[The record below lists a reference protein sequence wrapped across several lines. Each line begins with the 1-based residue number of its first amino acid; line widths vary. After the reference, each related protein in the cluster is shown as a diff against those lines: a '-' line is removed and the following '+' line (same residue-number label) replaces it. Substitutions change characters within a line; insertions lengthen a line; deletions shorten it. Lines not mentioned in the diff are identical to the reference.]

1 MEDTSEPGTR
11 NPKGEVAA
19 DKEGKQIAAQHNRFQ
34 INLQVNTQ
42 ATSLENAKRHARPTS
57 PSSYLLHSTLAERMH
72 KLAQEYHVQS
82 PNRTLN
88 TQDAADLRKSL
99 EQIALDRLEM
109 QEILLS
115 WESSTHSSILKDAD
129 VQNTHA
135 AADPIDSLLAKLG
148 KMETKLG
155 EIESRLIPQSK
166 ALKRAITPL
175 QPISDE
181 LNLLL
186 THYQNKELLSKRLKY
201 IIDKIEMNVEET
213 SALNNVMNHIPSK
226 RVSSEIAGKSGESSL
241 SNDGVERMLD
251 ADEDAISIVASAL
264 KKLDGIG
271 KDLHA
276 FKDMVAVQEAEN
288 AIRKKLEALDIHI
301 AQNLFT
307 DDELRILDTHAKYSR
322 SESSDGVTEMEREY
336 SKIQIKRPNLVFLYK
351 MIHQSIRDG
360 GVQR

>member
-1 MEDTSEPGTR
+1 
-11 NPKGEVAA
+11 
-19 DKEGKQIAAQHNRFQ
+19 
-34 INLQVNTQ
+34 
-42 ATSLENAKRHARPTS
+42 
-57 PSSYLLHSTLAERMH
+57 
-72 KLAQEYHVQS
+72 
-82 PNRTLN
+82 
-88 TQDAADLRKSL
+88 
-99 EQIALDRLEM
+99 M

-213 SALNNVMNHIPSK
+213 SALNNVEGIPS
-226 RVSSEIAGKSGESSL
+226 EGL
-241 SNDGVERMLD
+241 
-251 ADEDAISIVASAL
+251 
-264 KKLDGIG
+264 
-271 KDLHA
+271 
-276 FKDMVAVQEAEN
+276 
-288 AIRKKLEALDIHI
+288 
-301 AQNLFT
+301 
-307 DDELRILDTHAKYSR
+307 
-322 SESSDGVTEMEREY
+322 
-336 SKIQIKRPNLVFLYK
+336 
-351 MIHQSIRDG
+351 
-360 GVQR
+360 

>member
-1 MEDTSEPGTR
+1 M
-11 NPKGEVAA
+11 
-19 DKEGKQIAAQHNRFQ
+19 
-34 INLQVNTQ
+34 
-42 ATSLENAKRHARPTS
+42 
-57 PSSYLLHSTLAERMH
+57 
-72 KLAQEYHVQS
+72 
-82 PNRTLN
+82 
-88 TQDAADLRKSL
+88 
-99 EQIALDRLEM
+99 
-109 QEILLS
+109 
-115 WESSTHSSILKDAD
+115 W
-129 VQNTHA
+129 
-135 AADPIDSLLAKLG
+135 
-148 KMETKLG
+148 
-155 EIESRLIPQSK
+155 K
-166 ALKRAITPL
+166 ASH
-175 QPISDE
+175 Q
-181 LNLLL
+181 
-186 THYQNKELLSKRLKY
+186 
-201 IIDKIEMNVEET
+201 
-213 SALNNVMNHIPSK
+213 

-351 MIHQSIRDG
+351 MIHQSISDG